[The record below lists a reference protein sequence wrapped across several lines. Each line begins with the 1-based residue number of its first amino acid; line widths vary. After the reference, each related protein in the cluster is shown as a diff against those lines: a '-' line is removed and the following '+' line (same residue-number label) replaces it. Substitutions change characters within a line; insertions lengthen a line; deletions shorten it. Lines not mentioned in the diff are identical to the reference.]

1 VLRRG
6 TIFDATKVLR
16 CEFPRGERG
25 GPAKRAVRLKAV
37 RVLMITNSWVASAQ
51 IDWFGGK
58 SVGLVSYV
66 RFKAELALGKEW
78 LKRARNSWR

>member
-37 RVLMITNSWVASAQ
+37 RVLMITNSWVASA
-51 IDWFGGK
+51 
-58 SVGLVSYV
+58 
-66 RFKAELALGKEW
+66 
-78 LKRARNSWR
+78 